1 MREAVFVERDGI
13 LNQIRI
19 ERGNPVSPRSL
30 DEFQILSDAAEPL
43 ARLKEAGLLLIATTN
58 QPGISRG
65 YQSRRDTDVMH
76 ELLKSR
82 FELDDL
88 LMCPH
93 DEMDRCT
100 CRKPGTGMFR
110 EAAFKWQIDLDHSYV
125 ISDRWQDAQAAQQ
138 IGSTSLLV
146 KSPWSNR
153 GHHDFVLEDLGAVVA
168 KLLQVRLGYECFGQD
183 APLAH
188 RAAS

>member
-1 MREAVFVERDGI
+1 MRHAVFIERDGI
-13 LNQIRI
+13 LNKVRI
-19 ERGNPVSPRSL
+19 DRNNPVSPRSL
-30 DEFQILSDAAEPL
+30 DEFHIVSDSAEPL

-65 YQSRRDTDVMH
+65 YQSRRETDVMH
-76 ELLKSR
+76 ELLRVR
-82 FELDDL
+82 FQLDDL
-88 LMCPH
+88 FMCPH

-100 CRKPGTGMFR
+100 CRKPGIGMFR
-110 EAAFKWQIDLDHSYV
+110 EAAFKWQIDLDHSFV

-138 IGSTSLLV
+138 MGSTSLLL

-153 GHHDFVLEDLGAVVA
+153 GHHDFVVEDLEAAVA
-168 KLLQVRLGYECFGQD
+168 KLLQIRIGYESFGQD
-183 APLAH
+183 SPLVA